1 MSNFI
6 PNDYI
11 KIQPNM
17 DPPWI
22 TTEIKRLIKKQN
34 RFYKNFKR
42 KGCKPPD
49 KEAVDNF
56 RDECFNAITQQR
68 KIT

>member
-11 KIQPNM
+11 KIQPK

-34 RFYKNFKR
+34 RFYKNFKLQ
-42 KGCKPPD
+42 PQD
-49 KEAVDNF
+49 KEAVDNV
-56 RDECFNAITQQR
+56 RNE
-68 KIT
+68 